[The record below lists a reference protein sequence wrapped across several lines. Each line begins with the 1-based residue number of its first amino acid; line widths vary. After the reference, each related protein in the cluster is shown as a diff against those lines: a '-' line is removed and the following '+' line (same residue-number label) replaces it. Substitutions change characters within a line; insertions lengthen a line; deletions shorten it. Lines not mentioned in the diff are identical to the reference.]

1 MNENE
6 LFDEEDLL
14 EDEALIDDDSSSNN
28 GDTLE
33 QKLDRVEA
41 LLNEDIALRTSE
53 NNEDLVEDQ
62 VEEVV
67 TGSGAVPDPDYSQ
80 YIYDLL
86 TDSTVQ
92 VELVQQESDN
102 IFDKQLNDYT
112 VTETMMV
119 LGLVIA
125 FSVIS
130 THFIEIH
137 DLPGRASF
145 SKSDL
150 TFLAVVGPE

>member
-130 THFIEIH
+130 THFIEKH
-137 DLPGRASF
+137 VFKFR
-145 SKSDL
+145 K
-150 TFLAVVGPE
+150 